1 MRSVSFYKFT
11 ISGHPFC
18 DKLIS
23 LNNPTMPC
31 RYLRASNSKLQ
42 QAILWIFIVLVTRNE
57 VRVRTCDF
65 LKWNQLGLSDEYL
78 IVCPFK
84 SFNLS
89 CELRKKHPFTS
100 YFKVQQGTFFDP
112 SPWPYG
118 LMGISPGIP
127 GCISKHPQVDGA
139 QPSIVGGHGNGG
151 G

>member
-1 MRSVSFYKFT
+1 MT

-65 LKWNQLGLSDEYL
+65 PKWNQLGLSDEYL

-84 SFNLS
+84 SFNLP

-100 YFKVQQGTFFDP
+100 YFKVQHGSFFYP
-112 SPWPYG
+112 SPGHMDRTLPR
-118 LMGISPGIP
+118 LHQ
-127 GCISKHPQVDGA
+127 KKLTRVNEQVDDLDVEN
-139 QPSIVGGHGNGG
+139 PP
-151 G
+151 